1 MPNSPK
7 VQLSDAQIAGAA
19 KSAGFSGNGLVIAVA
34 VALAESS
41 GNANAHNPV
50 PPDNSYGLWQINM
63 LGDMGPARRKQFGLS
78 SNSELFNPNT
88 NAKAAYAISNGG
100 KNWRPWSTY
109 TAGLYLGY
117 MPRARKAAG
126 NPDTSGNYPSGG
138 TSGSGSAV
146 QASFLGISEIT
157 TFFEFVTDPIT
168 WMRAGMILAGGLL
181 LLFALYALS
190 GQAERAKALVKTA
203 TDILPQT
210 RGLKAAAKAV

>member
-1 MPNSPK
+1 MPNLPR
-7 VQLSDAQIAGAA
+7 VQLTDAQIAGAA
-19 KSAGFSGNGLVIAVA
+19 KSAGFSGNALVIAVA

-41 GNANAHNPV
+41 GNARAHNKI

-63 LGDMGPARRKQFGLS
+63 LGDMGPERRKKFGIS
-78 SNSELFNPNT
+78 SNDELFNPNV

-109 TAGLYLGY
+109 LFGNYLAY

-126 NPDTSGNYPSGG
+126 NPDTSGDFPSGG
-138 TSGSGSAV
+138 TNGSGTAV
-146 QASFLGISEIT
+146 QASFLGISEVT

-190 GQAERAKALVKTA
+190 GQADRAKALLKTA
-203 TDILPQT
+203 TDVLPQT
-210 RGLKAAAKAV
+210 RGLKAAAKAA